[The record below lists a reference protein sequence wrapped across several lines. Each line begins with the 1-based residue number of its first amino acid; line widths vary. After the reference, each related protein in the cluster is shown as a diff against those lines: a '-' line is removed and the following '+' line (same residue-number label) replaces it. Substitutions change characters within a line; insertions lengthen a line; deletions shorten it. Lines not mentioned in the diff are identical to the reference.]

1 MEAAVIDKIGA
12 LNETI
17 ARAITNATNDEALYL
32 PPGVTLQHTE
42 KFAGSPRF
50 HRHHY
55 QTERLADFVAYSKSA
70 ASDIGD
76 LVISPAAYV
85 KPDGSG
91 AMAVFDH
98 GNITDP
104 QWGHHQAILKLKQAP
119 AWQAAQIMASGT
131 KTQQQVIDWLED
143 WAGLISAHLQD
154 GTELEARRAITAMR
168 RVKIEAKASSTS
180 VEGDMSRQRSA
191 MESIEASGDT
201 DTLPAYFVLH
211 SPLFVGTCMLEI
223 VIRLGV
229 READGKPALAL
240 RIVGAERLAESTSTW
255 VETQIT
261 EQLGQALSGIYVGT
275 LEIGKP

>member
-12 LNETI
+12 MTEK
-17 ARAITNATNDEALYL
+17 AVYNATVLTKDQAIYL
-32 PPGVTLQHTE
+32 PPGATLDRAE
-42 KFAGSPRF
+42 KFAACPRF

-55 QTERLADFVAYSKSA
+55 QTERLADFVAYCKAAALPMSA
-70 ASDIGD
+70 DH
-76 LVISPAAYV
+76 PTAYV

-91 AMAVFDH
+91 ATAVFDH
-98 GNITDP
+98 GDSDEP
-104 QWGHHQAILKLKQAP
+104 QWGHHHATLKLKPAP
-119 AWQAAQIMASGT
+119 AWQAAQMIASGT

-143 WAGLISAHLQD
+143 WAGSISAHLQD
-154 GTELEARRAITAMR
+154 GAEIEANRAITAMR

-180 VEGDMSRQRSA
+180 VEGNMARQRSA
-191 MESIEASGDT
+191 LESIEASGDT

-211 SPLFVGTCMLEI
+211 SPLFVGTCMLQI

-240 RIVGAERLAESTSTW
+240 RIVGAERLAEETSAW
-255 VETQIT
+255 VETQLA
-261 EQLGQALSGIYVGT
+261 EQLGESLAGVYVGT